1 MQLTKVQRQM
11 LEQFRAYRGIR
22 PGVGFFIRLN
32 LWRYLL
38 LVVAAV
44 VAFLLLL
51 FLGAGGSAYL
61 VLGLVAGALLRD
73 FALFRRF
80 KNTWP
85 VTERV
90 LDWERVSGLLE
101 GAAPNE
107 AASAKQ
113 ES

>member
-11 LEQFRAYRGIR
+11 LEQYRAYRGNR
-22 PGVGFFIRLN
+22 PGVGFFVRLN

-38 LVVAAV
+38 LVGAAV

-51 FLGAGGSAYL
+51 FLGAGGSACL

-73 FALFRRF
+73 IALFRRF

-90 LDWERVSGLLE
+90 LDWERIDYLLE
-101 GAAPNE
+101 GRAPDEE
-107 AASAKQ
+107 AS
-113 ES
+113 